1 MLASIKSAMEGAANL
16 VSGQAENTKR
26 ARVRVVNNTT
36 RPIVAISVIHKCPG
50 SSNSHKSHQEW
61 AMVQPG
67 KASMPEMEVE
77 YPAGS
82 GFSSNAGGDSSW
94 LAVWYSED
102 LQALW
107 HCEPSESMFPVDML
121 DKQSREEIQRVE
133 EALATGSEP
142 GSKGAQLATALAR
155 STTDRAFN
163 SNSLEGL
170 VRHQLRDEDA
180 NEVTE
185 LVINANETMTFKSK
199 SGTTEAKVNSQP
211 AAA

>member
-1 MLASIKSAMEGAANL
+1 
-16 VSGQAENTKR
+16 
-26 ARVRVVNNTT
+26 
-36 RPIVAISVIHKCPG
+36 
-50 SSNSHKSHQEW
+50 
-61 AMVQPG
+61 MVQPG
-67 KASMPEMEVE
+67 KASIPEMEVE

-82 GFSSNAGGDSSW
+82 SSSFRSGGDNSW

-107 HCEPSESMFPVDML
+107 HSEPRESVFPVDML

-185 LVINANETMTFKSK
+185 LVINTNETMTFKSK
-199 SGTTEAKVNSQP
+199 SGTTEVKVNSQP

>member
-1 MLASIKSAMEGAANL
+1 MLASIKSAMAGAANL
-16 VSGQAENTKR
+16 VSGQAENTKT

-36 RPIVAISVIHKCPG
+36 RPIVAISVIHKC
-50 SSNSHKSHQEW
+50 SNNSHKSHQEW
-61 AMVQPG
+61 VMVQPG

-82 GFSSNAGGDSSW
+82 GSSSSSGGDNSW

-102 LQALW
+102 LQALR
-107 HCEPSESMFPVDML
+107 HSEPRESVFPVDML

-170 VRHQLRDEDA
+170 VCHQLRDEDA
-180 NEVTE
+180 NEMTE

-199 SGTTEAKVNSQP
+199 SSTTEVKVNSQP